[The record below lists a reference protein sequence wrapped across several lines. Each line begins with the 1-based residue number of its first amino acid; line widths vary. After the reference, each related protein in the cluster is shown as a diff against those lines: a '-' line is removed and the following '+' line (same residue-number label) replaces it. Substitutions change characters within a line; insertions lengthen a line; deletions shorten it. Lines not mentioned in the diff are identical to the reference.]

1 MAFNNCNNCSDSSFG
16 IKTFGVCDVSKF
28 NIDGSDRTQLNWK
41 QISVPEVFPIPAQKP
56 DIEHL
61 DQVFVK
67 VKLTSV
73 RLVET
78 PFSYTQ
84 TCRIATTF
92 EIEAALAAINA
103 ADIDPALL
111 TAITD
116 AVDVI
121 LAIPSLPAIPQ
132 VAALQAATTGVT
144 TAATN
149 LATAITNAVATL
161 AEPDLCVTDVVA
173 ALRSVLSALET
184 LQTALTGLLAAG
196 AALVT
201 ATAAIPVVGDAV
213 TAAVGTLNTAVDAVL
228 VIVNSALQGLVDL
241 IADLLT
247 DAVYLTLN
255 ENAEGEILTGRK
267 LVVEGLLQQKVVYT
281 ANVAEQSV
289 HSAHFE
295 MPFVG
300 FIVPYASFEGL
311 TYDPT
316 INGFYFNPEEPVVP
330 NLCENF
336 SVEACVEDIFVYDL
350 DERTVFKNITLFLYA
365 KPSGNC

>member
-1 MAFNNCNNCSDSSFG
+1 MAFNNCNNCNFG
-16 IKTFGVCDVSKF
+16 VKTFGVCDVSKF

-41 QISVPEVFPIPAQKP
+41 QLSIPEVFQIPEQKP

-78 PFSYTQ
+78 PFSYTE
-84 TCRIATTF
+84 TCRLATTF
-92 EIEAALAAINA
+92 EINA
-103 ADIDPALL
+103 AVEAVNLAVIDPALL
-111 TAITD
+111 TAITTALD
-116 AVDVI
+116 GI
-121 LAIPSLPAIPQ
+121 LAVPGLPAIPA
-132 VAALQAATTGVT
+132 VANLQAAATAVT

-149 LATAITNAVATL
+149 LETTVTAVIAAL
-161 AEPDLCVTDVVA
+161 AEPDLCVTGVVD

-184 LQTALTGLLAAG
+184 LQTALNALLAAG

-201 ATAAIPVVGDAV
+201 ATAGDLVVGPLVADAI
-213 TAAVGTLNTAVDAVL
+213 AVLTTEVDAVL
-228 VIVNSALQGLVDL
+228 AVVDPALQAIVDL
-241 IADLLT
+241 IANLLE
-247 DAVYLTLN
+247 DAVYFTLN

-267 LVVEGLLQQKVVYT
+267 LVVEGVLQQKVVYT

-316 INGFYFNPEEPVVP
+316 VDGFFFNPEEPIVP

-336 SVEACVEDIFVYDL
+336 SVEACVEDIFIYAL
-350 DERTVFKNITLFLYA
+350 DERTIFKNITLFLYA
-365 KPSGNC
+365 RPSGNC

>member
-1 MAFNNCNNCSDSSFG
+1 MNNL
-16 IKTFGVCDVSKF
+16 I
-28 NIDGSDRTQLNWK
+28 
-41 QISVPEVFPIPAQKP
+41 
-56 DIEHL
+56 
-61 DQVFVK
+61 
-67 VKLTSV
+67 
-73 RLVET
+73 
-78 PFSYTQ
+78 
-84 TCRIATTF
+84 
-92 EIEAALAAINA
+92 
-103 ADIDPALL
+103 
-111 TAITD
+111 
-116 AVDVI
+116 
-121 LAIPSLPAIPQ
+121 
-132 VAALQAATTGVT
+132 
-144 TAATN
+144 
-149 LATAITNAVATL
+149 
-161 AEPDLCVTDVVA
+161 
-173 ALRSVLSALET
+173 
-184 LQTALTGLLAAG
+184 AAG

-201 ATAAIPVVGDAV
+201 ATAGDLVVGPLVA
-213 TAAVGTLNTAVDAVL
+213 AAVATLNTAINAVL
-228 VIVNSALQGLVDL
+228 TIVNTALQDIVDL